1 MSGFRAASTVVAPVQ
16 TMNSPPLSR
25 LEYGPE
31 GFHPVCMRHAL
42 EVFPDRGIGAIRDRA
57 AILDPDRARLL
68 LPHPGGPPAPRAL
81 VT

>member
-42 EVFPDRGIGAIRDRA
+42 EVFPDRGIGAFVIERRSSTPIAHDYSCRTPA
-57 AILDPDRARLL
+57 ARLR
-68 LPHPGGPPAPRAL
+68 PGR
-81 VT
+81 